1 MGIKTSETARVDDK
15 HRSEL
20 SRKLRLL
27 MDVVEANS
35 GEPPS
40 YKEIAAELG
49 EAGIALTRPR
59 WWYMLNGTGPVVRDK
74 KLLGALAQFFGVPAE
89 YLTDPVG
96 HSEVPERVQAQLEL
110 VLEMRKQEVVAF
122 ATRRFDEFATVEEI
136 RDVLDSLKKLEERK
150 QQAEG
155 DSR

>member
-1 MGIKTSETARVDDK
+1 MGIKASDSGRLSDK

-27 MDVVEANS
+27 MDVVEANT

-40 YKEIAAELG
+40 FKEIEAELHG
-49 EAGIALTRPR
+49 KGIALTRPR

-74 KLLGALAQFFGVPAE
+74 DLLTGLADFFGVPAE

-96 HSEVPERVQAQLEL
+96 HTDVPERVQAQLEL

-122 ATRRFDEFATVEEI
+122 ASRRFDEFATVEEI
-136 RDVLDSLKKLEERK
+136 RDVLDSLRKLEERK
-150 QQAEG
+150 VTEEG
-155 DSR
+155 DK